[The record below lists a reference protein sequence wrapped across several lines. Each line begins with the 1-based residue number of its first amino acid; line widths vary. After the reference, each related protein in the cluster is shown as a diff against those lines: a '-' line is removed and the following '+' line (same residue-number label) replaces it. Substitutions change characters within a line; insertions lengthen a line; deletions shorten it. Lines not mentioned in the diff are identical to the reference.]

1 MRVSLP
7 DEDGLELA
15 YEESGS
21 GTPLLFIHGWPHNRT
36 LWSGQL
42 SGLATHARCI
52 APDLRGFGGS
62 MVRGPYTI
70 SQYADDMVRLLDALH
85 LDRVVVVGLSMGGY
99 VALDLLRR
107 HRARVRALVLAS
119 TRASADS
126 DEARAKRERLIE
138 FIERQ
143 GVEALAEQQLSTML
157 AASTRRS
164 RPEVA
169 EALRRMMASAPAAGA
184 IGAQRAMIARR
195 DSTDLLRT
203 IDVPTLVVGGAE
215 DSITPPEEL
224 SAMAAAI
231 PDARLELIA
240 AASHACA
247 FEKPAAFDHL
257 VGELLAGLLH
267 D

>member
-1 MRVSLP
+1 MKVSLP
-7 DEDGLELA
+7 GGGLELA

-21 GTPLLFIHGWPHNRT
+21 GTPVLFVHGWPHNRT

-62 MVRGPYTI
+62 TVRGPYTI
-70 SQYADDMVRLLDALH
+70 SQYADDMIALLDALH
-85 LDRVVVVGLSMGGY
+85 LERVVVVGLSMGGY
-99 VALDLLRR
+99 IAFDLLRR
-107 HRARVRALVLAS
+107 HRGRVRALVLAS
-119 TRASADS
+119 TRAGADGG
-126 DEARAKRERLIE
+126 EARLKRERLIE
-138 FIERQ
+138 FIEHR
-143 GVEALAEQQLSTML
+143 GIEALAEQQLSAQL
-157 AASTRRS
+157 AATTRTS

-169 EALRRMMASAPAAGA
+169 EVLRRIMASASPEGA
-184 IGAQRAMIARR
+184 IGAQRAMIARQ

-215 DSITPPEEL
+215 DSIAPSEEL

-231 PDARLELIA
+231 PASRLELIA
-240 AASHACA
+240 AAAHVCA

>member
-1 MRVSLP
+1 MNVSLS
-7 DEDGLELA
+7 DGLGLA

-21 GTPLLFIHGWPHNRT
+21 GVPLLFIHGWPHNRA

-52 APDLRGFGGS
+52 APDVRGFGGS
-62 MVRGPYTI
+62 PARGPYTI
-70 SQYADDMVRLLDALH
+70 EQYADDMVGLLDALH
-85 LDRVVVVGLSMGGY
+85 LERVVVIGLSMGGY
-99 VALDLLRR
+99 VAFDLLRR
-107 HRARVRALVLAS
+107 YRTRVRALVLAS
-119 TRASADS
+119 TRASAD
-126 DEARAKRERLIE
+126 DAEARAKRLRLIE

-143 GVEALAEQQLSTML
+143 GIEALADQQLPGML
-157 AASTRRS
+157 AAGTRAS

-169 EALRRMMASAPAAGA
+169 GALRRIMASASPEGA

-215 DSITPPEEL
+215 DPITPPEAL

-240 AASHACA
+240 AAGHACA

>member
-1 MRVSLP
+1 MRVSLAR
-7 DEDGLELA
+7 GLELA

-21 GTPLLFIHGWPHNRT
+21 GTPVLFIHGWPHNRT

-42 SGLATHARCI
+42 SGLATNARCI

-62 MVRGPYTI
+62 EVRGPYTI
-70 SQYADDMVRLLDALH
+70 GQYADDMVGLLDALH
-85 LDRVVVVGLSMGGY
+85 LQRVVVVGLSMGGY
-99 VALDLLRR
+99 VAFDLLRR
-107 HRARVRALVLAS
+107 HRARVRALVLVS
-119 TRASADS
+119 TRAGADG
-126 DEARAKRERLIE
+126 DEARARRRRLIE

-143 GVEALAEQQLSTML
+143 GVEALAEQQLSTQT
-157 AASTRRS
+157 AAPTRAT
-164 RPEVA
+164 RPEAA
-169 EALRRMMASAPAAGA
+169 EALRRMMASASPEGA
-184 IGAQRAMIARR
+184 IGAQRAMIERR

-215 DSITPPEEL
+215 DAITPPGEL
-224 SAMAAAI
+224 SAMAGAI
-231 PDARLELIA
+231 PAARLELIA
-240 AASHACA
+240 AAGHVCA